1 MPNKPFHR
9 GRLQV
14 NYLQHNTSPQTFKA
28 QVAIGSWA
36 KTPLFSGLSD
46 VTSIIEKIMARG
58 DKDERENFIFDSED
72 EDELDV
78 EMIVSEH

>member
-1 MPNKPFHR
+1 
-9 GRLQV
+9 
-14 NYLQHNTSPQTFKA
+14 
-28 QVAIGSWA
+28 
-36 KTPLFSGLSD
+36 
-46 VTSIIEKIMARG
+46 MARG